1 MLNLNETTQL
11 HLFGDELA
19 RGVAQTRPVE
29 RRQALGRE
37 WREVDATCRTVEDQ
51 LAHGLAGRGRVE
63 HAPDAVA
70 GRHVG
75 TLNTRHG
82 ADERQAVLSD
92 RPETR
97 LPRFD
102 RRGGKCRRDVPAQR
116 FDSRVR
122 TLLRC
127 NVGRIDGHRFEG

>member
-19 RGVAQTRPVE
+19 RGAAQARPVE

-63 HAPDAVA
+63 HAPDTVA
-70 GRHVG
+70 GRHAGAV
-75 TLNTRHG
+75 NTRHP
-82 ADERQAVLSD
+82 A
-92 RPETR
+92 
-97 LPRFD
+97 
-102 RRGGKCRRDVPAQR
+102 RRR
-116 FDSRVR
+116 
-122 TLLRC
+122 
-127 NVGRIDGHRFEG
+127 